1 MGSGSAPLNHLND
14 LDFPKPTLP
23 GWYWYKQAGK
33 NMDKPMPVLVC
44 DTSDILYACRFGADE
59 VPNYREMRN
68 LEDCPGRW
76 FGRLIRLND
85 LQQNS

>member
-1 MGSGSAPLNHLND
+1 
-14 LDFPKPTLP
+14 
-23 GWYWYKQAGK
+23 
-33 NMDKPMPVLVC
+33 MDKPMPVLVC